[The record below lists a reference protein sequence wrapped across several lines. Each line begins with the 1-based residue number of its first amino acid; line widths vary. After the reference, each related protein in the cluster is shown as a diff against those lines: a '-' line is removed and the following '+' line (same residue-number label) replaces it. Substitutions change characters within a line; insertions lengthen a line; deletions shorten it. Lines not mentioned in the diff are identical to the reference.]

1 MCLLDVHDAYGSLLH
16 SCRSPGAIILL
27 VVREGWH
34 RNDPRDSLLKV
45 GRPPPRLFSK
55 TPHLSPS
62 PKLVRLALTSSDE
75 AEGAKLKETEMTF
88 NMNPGRDRGGDQ
100 GRDQGGNEGRRKCVR
115 RGRFLAITVGL
126 NLGTDHKNL
135 IGNCDEI

>member
-62 PKLVRLALTSSDE
+62 PKLVLLHVALTSSDE
-75 AEGAKLKETEMTF
+75 AEGAKLKETELTPNGAY
-88 NMNPGRDRGGDQ
+88 NMNPLGEETKGEPKGETKGDE
-100 GRDQGGNEGRRKCVR
+100 N
-115 RGRFLAITVGL
+115 A
-126 NLGTDHKNL
+126 
-135 IGNCDEI
+135 

>member
-1 MCLLDVHDAYGSLLH
+1 
-16 SCRSPGAIILL
+16 
-27 VVREGWH
+27 
-34 RNDPRDSLLKV
+34 
-45 GRPPPRLFSK
+45 
-55 TPHLSPS
+55 
-62 PKLVRLALTSSDE
+62 
-75 AEGAKLKETEMTF
+75 MTF

-135 IGNCDEI
+135 IGKLRRDLIESLHGPHATHVVRRRVASRNDPRDTLLEVGRPAPRCFPSLLLKNSACEPLSSRASVPTLRTRGGGSI